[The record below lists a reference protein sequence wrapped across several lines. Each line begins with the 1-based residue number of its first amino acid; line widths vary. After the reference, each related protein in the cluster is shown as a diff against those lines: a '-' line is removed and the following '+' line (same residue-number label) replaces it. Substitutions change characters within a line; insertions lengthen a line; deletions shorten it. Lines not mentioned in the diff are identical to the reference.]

1 MNHKLSRIAALS
13 SILAVGAFA
22 APAMAA
28 PPAGSPG
35 AAKQA
40 AKIPTT
46 NAGKAKAYGKL
57 CAAESKKHERGQKGT
72 DFSRCVNAMAK
83 TAKAAK
89 AADAAGAKKPNP
101 TTACKTL
108 SKKHTKG
115 EKGTP
120 YSRCVSA
127 AAKMLRSKPVTS

>member
-1 MNHKLSRIAALS
+1 MNHKISRIAALS
-13 SILAVGAFA
+13 SIIAVGAFA
-22 APAMAA
+22 APAIAA
-28 PPAGSPG
+28 PPASSPG

-40 AKIPTT
+40 AKA
-46 NAGKAKAYGKL
+46 NAKAYGKL
-57 CAAESKKHERGQKGT
+57 CAAESKKHESGQKGT
-72 DFSRCVNAMAK
+72 DFSRCVTAMAK

-89 AADAAGAKKPNP
+89 VAKADGAKKPNP
-101 TTACKTL
+101 TTGCKTM

-127 AAKMLRSKPVTS
+127 AAKLLRTKAAA

>member
-1 MNHKLSRIAALS
+1 MNHKISRIAALS
-13 SILAVGAFA
+13 SIIAVGAFA
-22 APAMAA
+22 APTVAA
-28 PPAGSPG
+28 PPAGSTG

-40 AKIPTT
+40 ANAPTT
-46 NAGKAKAYGKL
+46 AKGKAKAYGKL
-57 CAAESKKHERGQKGT
+57 CATESKKRESGQKGT
-72 DFSRCVNAMAK
+72 DFSRCVTAMAK

-89 AADAAGAKKPNP
+89 VAKADGEKKPNP
-101 TTACKTL
+101 TTGCKTM

-127 AAKMLRSKPVTS
+127 AAKLLRTKAAA